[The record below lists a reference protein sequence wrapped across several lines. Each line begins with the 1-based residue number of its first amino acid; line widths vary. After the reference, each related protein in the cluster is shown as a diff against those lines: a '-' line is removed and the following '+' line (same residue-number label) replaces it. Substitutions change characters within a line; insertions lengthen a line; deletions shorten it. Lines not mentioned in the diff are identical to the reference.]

1 MWFFLLLA
9 IYKNSGA
16 NGKVFIESIEASN
29 LGKMVYGG
37 GSNLIKNELG
47 AYGEMILGSGSA
59 YLQSNVRF
67 FSTKYSPLY
76 LGYKDLSKL
85 TVYM

>member
-1 MWFFLLLA
+1 M
-9 IYKNSGA
+9 YKNSGD

-29 LGKMVYGG
+29 LGKMVCVG

-47 AYGEMILGSGSA
+47 AYGEMVLGSGSA

-67 FSTKYSPLY
+67 FSTKYSL
-76 LGYKDLSKL
+76 LSR
-85 TVYM
+85 V